1 MRLKDKVAIVTGG
14 ADGIGAA
21 YCRGFASEGA
31 KIVIADVK
39 LESAQQALEE
49 YKREGVEALGI
60 QMDVSN
66 VNETLRLA
74 KKTVDRF
81 GRIDVLVN
89 NAALMRVA
97 KISRNVP
104 FYELDLNEWDR
115 AMAVNVK
122 GPFLC
127 ARAVFPYMKE
137 QGGGKIINIS
147 SGNFFRGGGS
157 VKYPHYVAS
166 KGAVIGLT
174 RALARELGEYNINVN
189 CICPGYVL
197 TNWGTDPYRI
207 EFGKLEAAKR
217 CLKRDEYPEDLIGT
231 AIFLASSDSDFI
243 TGQTIVVDGG
253 EVML

>member
-1 MRLKDKVAIVTGG
+1 MRLKGKVAIVTGG

-21 YCRGFASEGA
+21 YCRGFANEGA
-31 KIVIADVK
+31 KIVIADIK
-39 LESAQQALEE
+39 LESAQEALAE
-49 YKREGVEALGI
+49 YQRSGVEALGI

-66 VNETLRLA
+66 VDDALRMA
-74 KKTVDRF
+74 EKTVDRF
-81 GRIDVLVN
+81 GRIDILVN

-97 KISRNVP
+97 KISRTVP

-127 ARAVFPYMKE
+127 ARAVFPHMKA
-137 QGGGKIINIS
+137 QGGGKIINIA

-174 RALARELGEYNINVN
+174 RALARELGEYHINVN

-197 TNWGTDPYRI
+197 SGWTLDPGRI
-207 EFGKLEAAKR
+207 EFGKVEAAKR
-217 CLKRDEYPEDLIGT
+217 CLKRDEFPEDLVGT
-231 AIFLASSDSDFI
+231 AVFLASSESDFV

>member
-1 MRLKDKVAIVTGG
+1 MKPSVHSDRLTACPLRLHDLQPLFLVPRSRL
-14 ADGIGAA
+14 ADG
-21 YCRGFASEGA
+21 Y
-31 KIVIADVK
+31 
-39 LESAQQALEE
+39 
-49 YKREGVEALGI
+49 
-60 QMDVSN
+60 
-66 VNETLRLA
+66 
-74 KKTVDRF
+74 
-81 GRIDVLVN
+81 
-89 NAALMRVA
+89 
-97 KISRNVP
+97 
-104 FYELDLNEWDR
+104 
-115 AMAVNVK
+115 
-122 GPFLC
+122 

-137 QGGGKIINIS
+137 QGRGKIINIS

-197 TNWGTDPYRI
+197 TGWGTDPYRI
-207 EFGKLEAAKR
+207 EFGKIEADKR

>member
-1 MRLKDKVAIVTGG
+1 MKLKDKVAIVTGG

-21 YCRGFASEGA
+21 YCRGFAEEGA
-31 KIVIADVK
+31 KIVIADEK
-39 LESAQQALEE
+39 LDSAQEALEE
-49 YKREGVEALGI
+49 YQKRGVEALGI

-66 VNETLRLA
+66 VDDTLRLA
-74 KKTVDRF
+74 EKTAERF
-81 GRIDVLVN
+81 GRIDILVN

-97 KISRNVP
+97 KISRTVP
-104 FYELDLNEWDR
+104 FYELDLNEWNR
-115 AMAVNVK
+115 AMAVNAT

-137 QGGGKIINIS
+137 QGRGKIINIS

-197 TNWGTDPYRI
+197 SGWELDSYRI
-207 EFGKLEAAKR
+207 EFGKIEADKR

-231 AIFLASSDSDFI
+231 AVFLASRDSDFI